1 MFYYIVDD
9 DEVFRSML
17 SQIIEDEDLG
27 EVVGEA
33 EDGAFVEADQLNF
46 KKVDIL
52 FIDLLMPIRDG
63 IETVRHILPAF
74 TGKVIMISQVESK
87 QLIGEAYSFG
97 VEYYITKPL
106 NKIEVVSVVRKVMER
121 IRLERSIQD
130 IQKSLN
136 NVFQWEQPQVRNE
149 PVKEEKKIADSGRYL
164 LSELG
169 IAGENGSKDLLSML
183 EYLLGQEKEK
193 TFEYGFPAL
202 KDIFHYITVKKLGE
216 SASEVEIDKER
227 KASEQRVRR
236 AIYQSLNHLASLGLT
251 DFSNPKFESYAPKFF
266 DFTIVRK
273 RMTEMTKEELATPGH
288 TRINTKKFIQ
298 VLYFEAKRLMEIE

>member
-1 MFYYIVDD
+1 
-9 DEVFRSML
+9 
-17 SQIIEDEDLG
+17 
-27 EVVGEA
+27 
-33 EDGAFVEADQLNF
+33 
-46 KKVDIL
+46 
-52 FIDLLMPIRDG
+52 
-63 IETVRHILPAF
+63 
-74 TGKVIMISQVESK
+74 VI
-87 QLIGEAYSFG
+87 
-97 VEYYITKPL
+97 
-106 NKIEVVSVVRKVMER
+106 ER

-136 NVFQWEQPQVRNE
+136 NVFQWEQPQVRIE
-149 PVKEEKKIADSGRYL
+149 PVQEEKKIADSGRYL

-193 TFEYGFPAL
+193 TFEYGFPVL
-202 KDIFHYITVKKLGE
+202 KDIFQHITVKKLGE
-216 SASEVEIDKER
+216 SALEVEIDKER

-273 RMTEMTKEELATPGH
+273 RMTELTKEEITASGH